1 MHSGKP
7 SPEPCWR
14 CVLVPCCRCSQAFYK
29 RDADLGPAVAFLYS
43 GPAINVLAIVLTA
56 KVLGSELG
64 IARAIDGTV
73 VLSGNASSPEKI
85 KTILQHLN

>member
-1 MHSGKP
+1 M
-7 SPEPCWR
+7 
-14 CVLVPCCRCSQAFYK
+14 
-29 RDADLGPAVAFLYS
+29 GPAVAFLYS